1 MTVLA
6 AIAALVAAGAIV
18 PPILIRRSRD
28 RLAAEIA
35 ARDPK
40 PLLLTPADRC
50 IGRFRRVPG
59 VLGLDGETIFFES
72 RLEPARTLPPS
83 RIRRISSGNRMTTT
97 GRRLFR
103 AEVLTLVDTDG
114 AVSEFLMPKASVY
127 HWRQA
132 LGAWAAKQ
140 KAASAEI
147 VRPDR

>member
-6 AIAALVAAGAIV
+6 VIAALVAAGAIV
-18 PPILIRRSRD
+18 PPLLIRRSRD
-28 RLAAEIA
+28 RLAAAIA

-40 PLLLTPADRC
+40 PLLLTPADRS

-59 VLGLDGETIFFES
+59 VLGLAGETIFFES
-72 RLEPARTLPPS
+72 RLEP
-83 RIRRISSGNRMTTT
+83 RRDLALGNVRKISSGNLMTTT

-103 AEVLTLVDTDG
+103 AEVLTLVDADG

-132 LGAWAAKQ
+132 LGAWAAKR
-140 KAASAEI
+140 KTAADL
-147 VRPDR
+147 VRPGR